1 MDKVILVTGGTG
13 LVGSHLL
20 FDLCKSG
27 EQVRALKRCNSNIA
41 VVKKVF
47 SYYAVNADEL
57 LKNIEWVDADLLDL
71 YSLMEAMD
79 GIAEVYHCAAMVSF
93 EQKNEAE
100 MMKINVEGTAN
111 MVNAALEK
119 GIKKFCHVSSI
130 ATLGR
135 AEHGELSTEET
146 FWKTS
151 PDHSN
156 YANSKYAAE
165 REVWRASEEGLDV
178 VIVNPALI
186 IGAGNWQQSSSNMF
200 SKGYT
205 GMKYYTEGVNGFI
218 DVRDVTALMILLM
231 KSNIKNERFLF
242 SSENTPYRYF
252 FDLMHQEFGR
262 PKANFKVG
270 MLLSNFA
277 WRVEGIRCMLSGT
290 KPLIT
295 RETIQSGHRISL
307 FSNEKIKKIFPD
319 YKFISIEQAVKD
331 TCKLYLSDNVASSIK
346 AKI

>member
-27 EQVRALKRCNSNIA
+27 EQVRALKRANSNIA

-57 LKNIEWVDADLLDL
+57 LKNIEWVDADLLDV
-71 YSLMEAMD
+71 YSIMEAMD

-146 FWKTS
+146 FWKSS

-156 YANSKYAAE
+156 YAISKYAAE

-231 KSNIKNERFLF
+231 KSKIKNERFLF

-277 WRVEGIRCMLSGT
+277 WRLEGIRCMLSGT

-331 TCKLYLSDNVASSIK
+331 TCKLYMSDNVASSIK
-346 AKI
+346 ANL